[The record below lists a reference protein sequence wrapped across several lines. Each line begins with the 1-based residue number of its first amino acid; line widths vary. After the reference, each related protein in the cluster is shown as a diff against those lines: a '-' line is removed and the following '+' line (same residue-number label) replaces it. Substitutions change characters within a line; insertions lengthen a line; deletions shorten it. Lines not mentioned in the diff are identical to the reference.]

1 MAPTAIFYG
10 SFDGLACRY
19 TASEAWVLHT
29 EQWVQ
34 LNSVS
39 INNAVS
45 ELTKTE
51 FEKLFSDAPPL
62 PDKAFK
68 S

>member
-19 TASEAWVLHT
+19 TAKEGWVLHT
-29 EQWVQ
+29 ERWVQ

-39 INNAVS
+39 VNNAVR
-45 ELTKTE
+45 ELTKAE
-51 FEKLFSDAPPL
+51 FDQLFPDAPPL
-62 PDKAFK
+62 PPDAFEP
-68 S
+68 

>member
-1 MAPTAIFYG
+1 MAEPYYG

-19 TASEAWVLHT
+19 TESEAWVLHT

-39 INNAVS
+39 VNNAVS
-45 ELTKTE
+45 ELTKAE
-51 FEKLFSDAPPL
+51 FDELFPDTPPL
-62 PDKAFK
+62 PPKAF
-68 S
+68 SV